1 MQICL
6 SSPTYD
12 PAGSAWFK
20 VDLAATKFRDCQR
33 RVSRTATLDG
43 GCLIYDNGFSEA
55 DGTLAIGFQD
65 MTVSQEEELRYLFET
80 YPLLY
85 LAAPSGVFL
94 GVIERMSLQNGKATI
109 SFLVKE
115 VLSS

>member
-12 PAGSAWFK
+12 PAGSLWLK

-55 DGTLAIGFQD
+55 DGTIALGFLD
-65 MTVSQEEELRYLFET
+65 MTVIQEESLRYLFQT
-80 YPLLY
+80 YPLLC
-85 LAAPSGVFL
+85 LAAPTGMFL
-94 GVIERMSLQNGKATI
+94 GVIERMSLMNGKAMI

-115 VLSS
+115 VLS

>member
-12 PAGSAWFK
+12 PAGSVWLT
-20 VDLAATKFRDCQR
+20 VDQAATKFEECQR

-43 GCLIYDNGFSEA
+43 GCSIFDNGFSHA
-55 DGTLAIGFQD
+55 DRTIPIGFLD
-65 MTVSQEEELRYLFET
+65 MTMAQEDSLRYLFQT
-80 YPLLY
+80 YPLLH
-85 LAAPSGVFL
+85 LAIPHGFL
-94 GVIERMSLQNGKATI
+94 LGAIERMTVSNGKATI

-115 VLSS
+115 ILS

>member
-12 PAGSAWFK
+12 PAGSVWLT
-20 VDLAATKFRDCQR
+20 VDPAATKFEECQR

-43 GCLIYDNGFSEA
+43 GCLIFDNAFSDA
-55 DGTLAIGFQD
+55 DRSIAIGFLD
-65 MTVSQEEELRYLFET
+65 MTVAQEDSLRYLFQT
-80 YPLLY
+80 YPLLL
-85 LAAPSGVFL
+85 LAIPRAFML
-94 GVIERMSLQNGKATI
+94 GAIERMTISDGKGTI

-115 VLSS
+115 ILS

>member
-6 SSPTYD
+6 SSPSYD
-12 PAGSAWFK
+12 PAGTVWLT
-20 VDLAATKFRDCQR
+20 VDPAATKFEECQR

-43 GCLIYDNGFSEA
+43 GCLIFDNGYS
-55 DGTLAIGFQD
+55 DSDRTIAIGFLD
-65 MTVSQEEELRYLFET
+65 MTTAQEDSLRYLFQT

-85 LAAPSGVFL
+85 LAAPAGFFL
-94 GVIERMSLQNGKATI
+94 GAIERMTINNGKGTI

-115 VLSS
+115 NLS